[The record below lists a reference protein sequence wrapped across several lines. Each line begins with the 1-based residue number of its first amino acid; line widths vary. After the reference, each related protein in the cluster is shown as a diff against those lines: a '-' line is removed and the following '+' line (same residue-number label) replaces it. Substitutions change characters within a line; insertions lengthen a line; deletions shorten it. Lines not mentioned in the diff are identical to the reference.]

1 MKNLILTLIITLP
14 LTLWG
19 QEWTKTFG
27 GLGEEYGS
35 SVQQTTDGGFIIT
48 GRTNSFGF
56 SNDVYLIKTYENG
69 VEQWSKTFGESE
81 NDNGNFVQQT
91 TDGGF
96 IIIGN
101 TNSFSINNGSEIW
114 LIKTDE
120 NGIEQW
126 NQTFGG
132 VEQDYGKSVQQTIDG
147 GFIIIGQTESFG
159 NGGRDVYLIKTDE
172 NGIEQWNQTFGGLD
186 NDFGESVQ
194 QTNDGGYIIIGS
206 TGSFGNSVSN
216 IWLIKTDNIGNELW
230 SKTYGGTENISGY
243 SVQQT
248 TDGGFILTGSTNS
261 VLSENGTEI
270 WLIKTDING
279 IEQWNQTFGG
289 LDNDFGYSVKQTNDG
304 GYIITGQTWSFGN
317 GESDVFL
324 IKTDEDGE
332 EQWFQTFGGTEIDRS
347 IFVQQTNDS
356 GYIITGQTWSFGN
369 GESDIYLIK
378 TDDQGNITSTFEIPL
393 PNPNRK
399 LEKTINLN
407 GQEIKPQTGQ
417 PFIEMFDDGSV
428 EKKIIVE

>member
-120 NGIEQW
+120 NGEEQW

-347 IFVQQTNDS
+347 ISVQQTNDS

-378 TDDQGNITSTFEIPL
+378 TDDQGNITSTIEIPL

-399 LEKTINLN
+399 LEKTINLK
-407 GQEIKPQTGQ
+407 GQEINPKTNTPV
-417 PFIEMFDDGSV
+417 IEIFDDGSV